1 MLFRAAYLTAQ
12 VADPAFICT
21 ENFLIFP
28 AFISDL
34 TDFVTDFVS
43 RLTRVSFT
51 LRAVWS
57 RLGLSPGHDIGAG
70 SKITVTDGTV
80 PGPGTETRSDHIYDG
95 AVGYV

>member
-1 MLFRAAYLTAQ
+1 MLLLRVAYLTAR

-34 TDFVTDFVS
+34 TDFVS
-43 RLTRVSFT
+43 RLTRALVT
-51 LRAVWS
+51 LCASWS
-57 RLGLSPGHDIGAG
+57 KLGLSPGHDIGAG